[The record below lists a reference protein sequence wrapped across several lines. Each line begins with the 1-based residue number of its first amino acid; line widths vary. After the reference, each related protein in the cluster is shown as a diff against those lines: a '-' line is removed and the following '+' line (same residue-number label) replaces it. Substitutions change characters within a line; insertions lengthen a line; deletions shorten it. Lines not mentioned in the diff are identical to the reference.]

1 MNTPNFDNYN
11 VVRKDYVKHS
21 RGGLAILIR
30 TGISFTILD
39 IVQIENAGILGI
51 KIKTENGHLEIIN
64 TYIAPENKIAKTDFE
79 KFFLLKRAL
88 ILGDLNAHSKSWGC
102 TNANERGHILEE
114 VINDR
119 LFTVLNT
126 GQPTRISSLHS
137 KTQSVIDLSNVTK
150 ELALNCQ
157 HYVANDS
164 MGSDHFLCNIIV
176 NEEIK
181 IEPNMSMHLWNLK
194 KADWKEFKKNSH
206 YFITDGLIDDNNNDT
221 FKNK

>member
-1 MNTPNFDNYN
+1 MKAVVVAHWNIRGLRANFYQLRNYLNETRYSPDIVCLQETFLKAKMNTPNFDNYN

-21 RGGLAILIR
+21 KGGLAILIR

-79 KFFLLKRAL
+79 KFFPLKRAI
-88 ILGDLNAHSKSWGC
+88 ILGDLNAHSRSWGC

-119 LFTVLNT
+119 LLTVLNT
-126 GQPTRISSLHS
+126 GQPTHISSINS
-137 KTQSVIDLSNVTK
+137 KTQSLHCDKRI
-150 ELALNCQ
+150 
-157 HYVANDS
+157 
-164 MGSDHFLCNIIV
+164 G
-176 NEEIK
+176 
-181 IEPNMSMHLWNLK
+181 LK
-194 KADWKEFKKNSH
+194 
-206 YFITDGLIDDNNNDT
+206 L
-221 FKNK
+221 